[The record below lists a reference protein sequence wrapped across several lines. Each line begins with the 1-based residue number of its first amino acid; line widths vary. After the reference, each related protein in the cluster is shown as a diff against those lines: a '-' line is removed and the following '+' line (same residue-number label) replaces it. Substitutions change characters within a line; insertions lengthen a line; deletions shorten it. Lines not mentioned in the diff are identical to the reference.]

1 MRLDVFSF
9 HRKRYIFDFF
19 FTKKRHFKVE
29 KGATCE
35 PALHCQITGTLSDL
49 VTR

>member
-1 MRLDVFSF
+1 MFLPFIENVTFST
-9 HRKRYIFDFF
+9 F